1 VRRRLILAAAYLLL
15 VVIVGLAVP
24 FGTTLARRLTQELGQ
39 RVEREAFT
47 VGAAVED
54 RLELRDRSALQA
66 MVVAFGNQ
74 IGGRVLLTDASGV
87 LLADS
92 LQTPGSPAPSYA
104 SRPEIALA
112 LTGEPNWEVR
122 GSASLGH
129 DILVSA
135 VPVVS
140 AGSVLGVVRISYP
153 MASVQAAIHRS
164 WAFLAAVGVAALLA
178 GLVLAWF
185 LARWLARPLGE
196 AAAVARRIAG
206 GELGARVPDAGPPE
220 VRELGRDMNLM
231 AERLADR
238 ARSDREFASNAA
250 HQLRTPL
257 TSLRLSL
264 EEALSAPDPSAE
276 IGHALKETDRL
287 AGVVDA
293 LLALGRARGEDA
305 GPVDLAAV
313 ARSIAG
319 WLARDGVSVEVDAGE
334 DGQARADPGRAREV
348 VRNLMENAMRFARTS
363 VRVSVEREDG
373 RVRVRV
379 EDDGPG
385 VPEGERSR
393 VFDRF
398 YRGPNP
404 GGPGSGLGLAVA
416 GALAEAD
423 GAHLRVASSPLGG
436 ASFEASYPATE
447 EG

>member
-1 VRRRLILAAAYLLL
+1 MRRRLILAAAYLLL

-24 FGTTLARRLTQELGQ
+24 FGVTLARRLTQELGQ

-54 RLELRDRSALQA
+54 RLEVRDLSALQT
-66 MVVAFGNQ
+66 MVVAFANQ
-74 IGGRVLLTDASGV
+74 IGGRVLLTDASGA

-92 LQTPGSPAPSYA
+92 LVAPRTPGPSYA

-122 GSASLGH
+122 GSSSLGH

-153 MASVQAAIHRS
+153 MASVTAAIHRS
-164 WAFLAAVGVAALLA
+164 WAFLAAVGTAALLA
-178 GLVLAWF
+178 GLALAWF
-185 LARWLARPLGE
+185 LARWVARPLGE
-196 AAAVARRIAG
+196 AAAVARRIAD
-206 GELGARVPDAGPPE
+206 GELGARVADAGPPE

-264 EEALSAPDPSAE
+264 EEALAESDPSAE

-293 LLALGRARGEDA
+293 LLALGRAGAEDA
-305 GPVDLAAV
+305 RSVDLFAM
-313 ARSIAG
+313 ARAIADG
-319 WLARDGVSVEVDAGE
+319 MHRDGVTIDVVD
-334 DGQARADPGRAREV
+334 DGASPARAEPGRAREV
-348 VRNLMENAMRFARTS
+348 VRNLMENAMRFARTA
-363 VRVSVEREDG
+363 VRVVVDRRDG

-385 VPEGERSR
+385 VPQGERSR

-404 GGPGSGLGLAVA
+404 AGPGSGLGLAVA

-423 GAHLRVASSPLGG
+423 GAHLGVGSSSLGG
-436 ASFEASYPATE
+436 ASFEVSYPADA